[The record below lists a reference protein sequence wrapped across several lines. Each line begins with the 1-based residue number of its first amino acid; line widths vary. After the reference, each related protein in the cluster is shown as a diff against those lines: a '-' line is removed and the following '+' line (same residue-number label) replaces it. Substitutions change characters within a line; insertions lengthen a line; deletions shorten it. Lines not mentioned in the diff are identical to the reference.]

1 MQAVLDNPAVGWT
14 FVVYLSAMLVL
25 GLVAYWRTRDLSDYI
40 LGGRSL
46 SSGVTA
52 LSAGASDMSGWLLL
66 GLPGYAYASGVET
79 GWIAL
84 GLLVGTYLNWRLVAL
99 RLRVYTQLADNA
111 LTLPDY
117 FERRFADPSRL
128 LRVISAFFV
137 LLFFLFYTSS
147 GLVAAGK
154 LFSAVFGMPYVW
166 AVAAGVLSVVA
177 YTFVGGFLAVSWTD
191 VVQGLLMALLLSL
204 YWPRM
209 TRNGALA
216 GILVGGITVVV
227 WKQLEGGIF
236 DLYELVPAFAFA
248 SLAVIVVSLLD
259 KPAPSAVTE
268 QFRQLRRAVQNGD

>member
-1 MQAVLDNPAVGWT
+1 MQAMVDNPAVATT
-14 FVVYLSAMLVL
+14 FIVYLVVILAL
-25 GLVAYWRTRDLSDYI
+25 GLVAYLGTRDLSDYI

-66 GLPGYAYASGVET
+66 GLPGYAYASGVEA

-99 RLRVYTQLADNA
+99 RLRIYTQLADNA

-128 LRVISAFFV
+128 LRVISALFI

-154 LFSAVFGMPYVW
+154 LFNAVFGLPYVW
-166 AVAAGVLSVVA
+166 
-177 YTFVGGFLAVSWTD
+177 
-191 VVQGLLMALLLSL
+191 SL
-204 YWPRM
+204 
-209 TRNGALA
+209 RN
-216 GILVGGITVVV
+216 
-227 WKQLEGGIF
+227 
-236 DLYELVPAFAFA
+236 
-248 SLAVIVVSLLD
+248 
-259 KPAPSAVTE
+259 
-268 QFRQLRRAVQNGD
+268 